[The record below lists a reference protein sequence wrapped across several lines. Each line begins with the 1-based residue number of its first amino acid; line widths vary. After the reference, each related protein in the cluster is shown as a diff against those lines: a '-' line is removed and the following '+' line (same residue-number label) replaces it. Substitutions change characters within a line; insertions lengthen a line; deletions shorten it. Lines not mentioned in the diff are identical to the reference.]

1 MKFSRR
7 SVMRLAGLVGTGAAF
22 NFDSLTSA
30 RAAAPV
36 KVTLPW
42 LPMGTFSYAF
52 VAKKMGF
59 WEKRGLDVT
68 IDRGFGSGK
77 VCVPVDQGQYDFGIL
92 DLGVM
97 MNCAGRGLN
106 LTAIAGIWPRSPVGI
121 FSLKEKDLK
130 DPKQLEGKRVAFDAG
145 SADFQLWPAFVK
157 ANGIEDQKVNKIMM
171 DGDSIIKAMVDK
183 QVDAVGNFYGDIA
196 PALWSL
202 GLDFNVL
209 LYDDFGVKLYSN
221 VLACKNSMIEK
232 RPELCES
239 FVTGLMEGLRY
250 VYLNPERSVDI
261 HLESVKELQ
270 GGTVSNKKVVEYG
283 QAVSTGLGMV
293 PSFKDKGLGYMDP
306 ASIAATADT
315 VTKYMGVRGMPELSQ
330 LYSNKFV
337 GSVKLSDQEWSDVS
351 GRSEK
356 YVPRHL

>member
-1 MKFSRR
+1 MEFSRR
-7 SVMRLAGLVGTGAAF
+7 SALKLASALGTSAAF
-22 NFDSLTSA
+22 SFDA
-30 RAAAPV
+30 GAAAPATTPV
-36 KVTLPW
+36 KFTLPW
-42 LPMGTFSYAF
+42 LPMGTFSYTF

-121 FSLKEKDLK
+121 FSLKEKDLNN
-130 DPKQLEGKRVAFDAG
+130 PKQLEGKRVAFDAA

-157 ANGIEDQKVNKIMM
+157 ANGIDDQKVDKVMM
-171 DGDSIIKAMVDK
+171 DGDSIIKALVDK
-183 QVDAVGNFYGDIA
+183 RIDAAGNFYGDIA

-202 GLDFNVL
+202 GLDFNAL
-209 LYDDFGVKLYSN
+209 LYADFGVKLYSN
-221 VLACKNSMIEK
+221 VLACKNSTIEK
-232 RPELCES
+232 RPELCKA
-239 FVTGLMEGLRY
+239 FVAGLMEGVQY

-270 GGTVSNKKVVEYG
+270 GGTVSNKKVVEFG

-293 PSFKDKGLGYMDP
+293 PSFEDKGLGYMDP
-306 ASIAATADT
+306 ALIAGTADT
-315 VTKYMGVRGMPELSQ
+315 VTKYMGVRAMPELSQ
-330 LYSNKFV
+330 LFNNSFV
-337 GSVKLSDQEWSDVS
+337 GSVKLTDKEWSDVS

-356 YVPRHL
+356 FVPHHL